1 MDDKAQSNTTV
12 LAAFYV
18 TVQHINSSV
27 RRLVCHHCTR
37 VTELNI
43 DFFFLL
49 KIKTCQSF
57 KTQKVTYHKL
67 LTVRVKITDYNVFHF
82 DFLFYYSYY
91 SIYFQYSASVYTS

>member
-1 MDDKAQSNTTV
+1 MTQTSSSLTPQPDLRGAVSMDDKAQSNTTV

-43 DFFFLL
+43 D
-49 KIKTCQSF
+49 
-57 KTQKVTYHKL
+57 
-67 LTVRVKITDYNVFHF
+67 R
-82 DFLFYYSYY
+82 FLFLEEKK
-91 SIYFQYSASVYTS
+91 SIF

>member
-18 TVQHINSSV
+18 TVQHISPSV
-27 RRLVCHHCTR
+27 RRLVCHHRIR

-43 DFFFLL
+43 DFFFL
-49 KIKTCQSF
+49 KIKTRQSF
-57 KTQKVTYHKL
+57 KTQEVTYHKL

-82 DFLFYYSYY
+82 YFLFYYSYY

>member
-18 TVQHINSSV
+18 TIQHINSSV

-43 DFFFLL
+43 DFFSSKNKNL
-49 KIKTCQSF
+49 
-57 KTQKVTYHKL
+57 
-67 LTVRVKITDYNVFHF
+67 
-82 DFLFYYSYY
+82 
-91 SIYFQYSASVYTS
+91 SIF

>member
-43 DFFFLL
+43 DRFLFLEEKKINLL
-49 KIKTCQSF
+49 KPRRS
-57 KTQKVTYHKL
+57 
-67 LTVRVKITDYNVFHF
+67 LTTN
-82 DFLFYYSYY
+82 S
-91 SIYFQYSASVYTS
+91 

>member
-43 DFFFLL
+43 D
-49 KIKTCQSF
+49 
-57 KTQKVTYHKL
+57 
-67 LTVRVKITDYNVFHF
+67 R
-82 DFLFYYSYY
+82 FLFLEEKK
-91 SIYFQYSASVYTS
+91 SIF

>member
-43 DFFFLL
+43 DFF
-49 KIKTCQSF
+49 SF
-57 KTQKVTYHKL
+57 KNKNL
-67 LTVRVKITDYNVFHF
+67 
-82 DFLFYYSYY
+82 
-91 SIYFQYSASVYTS
+91 SIF